1 MRQPD
6 PISYCSTFKQF
17 VKTFISEFFGR
28 ELREGG
34 GEIGWRMVTALII
47 MVGKS
52 GKCREKNCFS
62 PLTVFATLKINKNCR
77 NIQHT
82 YNIQFLP
89 KNLFL
94 INWIKSNLE
103 RKHVL
108 LKKVWNCLKYEFLR
122 LKMCIIF
129 CLMAIPNVFGVGC
142 NVFVF
147 GAKKLSVL
155 DSVPK
160 TLVCEFYYD
169 SVRL

>member
-1 MRQPD
+1 
-6 PISYCSTFKQF
+6 
-17 VKTFISEFFGR
+17 
-28 ELREGG
+28 
-34 GEIGWRMVTALII
+34 MVTALII

-77 NIQHT
+77 NIQHA
-82 YNIQFLP
+82 YNIQFLS

-94 INWIKSNLE
+94 ISWIKSNLE

-129 CLMAIPNVFGVGC
+129 CLMAIPNVSSMEVK
-142 NVFVF
+142 FVF
-147 GAKKLSVL
+147 GAKKLFAL

-160 TLVCEFYYD
+160 TLVCEIYYD
-169 SVRL
+169 SVRF